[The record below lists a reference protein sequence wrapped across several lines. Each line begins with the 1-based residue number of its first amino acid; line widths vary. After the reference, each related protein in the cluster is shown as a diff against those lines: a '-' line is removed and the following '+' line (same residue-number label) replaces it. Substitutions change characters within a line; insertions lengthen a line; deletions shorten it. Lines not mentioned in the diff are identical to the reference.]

1 MYFWEL
7 FAVLAA
13 LNNNMKW
20 STFSKPLCYA
30 AITFAIGV
38 IGQLDA
44 LDFKFEIITSGQW
57 VGIVLKSILPGLVSV
72 KALFDTHETP
82 ADNNTQQP

>member
-7 FAVLAA
+7 FAVSPS
-13 LNNNMKW
+13 LNINMNW
-20 STFSKPLCYA
+20 STYAKPLCYA

-44 LDFKFEIITSGQW
+44 LDFKFGIITSSQW

-72 KALFDTHETP
+72 KALFDTHETSAP
-82 ADNNTQQP
+82 DNTQQP

>member
-1 MYFWEL
+1 
-7 FAVLAA
+7 
-13 LNNNMKW
+13 MKW
-20 STFSKPLCYA
+20 SAFSKPLCYA

-44 LDFKFEIITSGQW
+44 LDFKFNVITASQW

-72 KALFDTHETP
+72 KALFDTHEAP
-82 ADNNTQQP
+82 ANNNQQP